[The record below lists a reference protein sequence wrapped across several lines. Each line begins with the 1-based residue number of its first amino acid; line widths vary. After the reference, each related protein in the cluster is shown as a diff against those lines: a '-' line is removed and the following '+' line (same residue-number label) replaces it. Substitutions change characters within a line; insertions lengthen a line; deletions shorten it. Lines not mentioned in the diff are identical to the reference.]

1 MILEEKICFFDEED
15 ASIFIDHLKKNGCK
29 AQKQIIS
36 EGESEE
42 SLTGKVN
49 DIISWLEEPETSGYF
64 LSNKNWEDAK
74 KRMKNVEININ
85 KITENHN
92 AGDVLFKK
100 EDIEES
106 KKLFFNIYRE
116 KYESYLK
123 QLSDNSEEPTAAED
137 TIITDDSKEDSH
149 SSGTDDTEISNKN
162 QADAE
167 SAENKI
173 SSDSKPVNNPLDDM
187 EVPMF
192 AYYNILIEQEFVKES
207 EEGYI
212 AAKEID
218 VGDIQVNLPMNSVN
232 LPEDFHYREIIS
244 QTHYELTKKYL
255 VKIDPS
261 VHLYCDE
268 EELIDLTCELDFD
281 EGDILQ
287 LFHNISIKK
296 PIIYRLLEIIS
307 DNNGISAGEL
317 TKTINETTIVSRKEN
332 SGYDFTLDE
341 STVLM
346 IISELR
352 KTGILSGNDKK
363 IKLADKNKRR
373 QR

>member
-1 MILEEKICFFDEED
+1 MILEEKISFYDEED

-36 EGESEE
+36 EGETEE

-49 DIISWLEEPETSGYF
+49 DIVSWLEEPETSGYF
-64 LSNKNWEDAK
+64 LINKDWKDAK
-74 KRMKNVEININ
+74 KRMKNIEININ
-85 KITENHN
+85 KIIEKHN
-92 AGDVLFKK
+92 TGDVLFKK

-106 KKLFFNIYRE
+106 KEFFFETFRE
-116 KYESYLK
+116 KYESILK
-123 QLSDNSEEPTAAED
+123 QISENSEEPTAAED
-137 TIITDDSKEDSH
+137 IAITADSEGNFPSRTDEAEGSNEEQREAESTED
-149 SSGTDDTEISNKN
+149 EISPDSE
-162 QADAE
+162 QAD
-167 SAENKI
+167 
-173 SSDSKPVNNPLDDM
+173 DPLEDIDI
-187 EVPMF
+187 PMF
-192 AYYNILIEQEFVKES
+192 AYYNMLIEQEFVEES

-212 AAKEID
+212 AVKEID
-218 VGDIQVNLPMNSVN
+218 GGDVQVNLPMDNVN
-232 LPEDFHYREIIS
+232 LPEDFHYREIIR

-255 VKIDPS
+255 IKIDPS
-261 VHLYCDE
+261 VHLYCDQ
-268 EELIDLTCELDFD
+268 EELIDAICELDFD
-281 EGDILQ
+281 EDDALQ

-296 PIIYRLLEIIS
+296 PVIYRLLEIIS

-317 TKTINETTIVSRKEN
+317 TKTVNEITIVSRKEN